1 MCLLLFLLDSVK
13 LPSPRPEQD
22 VRVVLTRPCQHLV
35 EPETDSFANLYAM
48 TSWVLICVSLI
59 VRRLT
64 PMVLAFAGDNRR
76 QSPSL
81 GPCVASSIRVAFA
94 PWAFVLRD
102 QLGPFY
108 GVWCVLVRLA
118 QDSFPLV

>member
-1 MCLLLFLLDSVK
+1 MCLSLFLLDSVK

-22 VRVVLTRPCQHLV
+22 VRVVLTRPCQHVV

-59 VRRLT
+59 VGRLT

-81 GPCVASSIRVAFA
+81 GPCVAHRSEW
-94 PWAFVLRD
+94 PLLR
-102 QLGPFY
+102 G
-108 GVWCVLVRLA
+108 RL
-118 QDSFPLV
+118 F